1 MQRIINYQALVRRL
15 SRTEISE
22 YESRMRDRPE
32 FASTAFLIQVVVVAV
47 FSVVFTLSF
56 IGFAIASW
64 ISLTGNIAAGRAVDV
79 SDVLF
84 PLVLLVGLV
93 VGVGYLVR
101 RVIAHRGRWPRWLR
115 LTEFASANGLSYSPE
130 NASPSYPGA
139 IFGLGDARSALDH
152 FRSLGESFFD
162 YGNYR
167 YSTGSGRSRT
177 TRNWGFLAL
186 SLERSLPHMVLDSRA
201 NNGLFGLTNL
211 PTTFRKEQVLSLEG
225 DFDKYFTLYCP
236 QEYERDA
243 LVVFTPDL
251 MALLIDTAAPF
262 DVEVVDRWL
271 FVYSKTPFDMAQPAV
286 HQRLLHIVDT
296 VGAKTL
302 SQSDRYLDERIGEF
316 SANMV
321 APQGRRLSR
330 AFPVSATI
338 VVLAFFAFWFA
349 PIVAQYF

>member
-1 MQRIINYQALVRRL
+1 MQRIINYQALVRPL
-15 SRTEISE
+15 SRTEISD
-22 YESRMRDRPE
+22 YESRMRGAK
-32 FASTAFLIQVVVVAV
+32 FASTVSLIQIAVIAV
-47 FSVVFTLSF
+47 FLVPATLAF
-56 IGFAIASW
+56 VGFAIVNW
-64 ISLTGNIAAGRAVDV
+64 ISVTGDIAAGSAVKI

-84 PLVLLVGLV
+84 PLVLLAGLV
-93 VGVGYLVR
+93 VSVVYIAR
-101 RVIAHRGRWPRWLR
+101 RVIAHRGRWARWLR
-115 LTEFASANGLSYSPE
+115 LTEFASSNGLSFSTAS
-130 NASPSYPGA
+130 ASPSYPGA

-152 FRSLGESFFD
+152 FRAVGESSLD

-167 YSTGSGRSRT
+167 YTTGSGRSRT
-177 TRNWGFLAL
+177 THNWGFLAL

-211 PTTFRKEQVLSLEG
+211 PTTFRKEQRLSLEG

-236 QEYERDA
+236 REYERDA
-243 LVVFTPDL
+243 LYVFTPDL

-302 SQSDRYLDERIGEF
+302 SQTDRYLDERIGEF

-321 APQGRRLSR
+321 APQGQRLSR
-330 AFPVSATI
+330 AFPLGATI
-338 VVLAFFAFWFA
+338 VVVALLAFWFA
-349 PIVAQYF
+349 PIVGQYF